1 MWEISHVHI
10 ADAIIYD
17 IRKVTCTCIYCTLVA
32 FSCPSPDGTI
42 YTPLRSIPHQ
52 FLIYKAERELY
63 KELSHCRIGI
73 YCHCVVLPL
82 VVYNKRE
89 TATATVSI
97 LTKYHTFLKP
107 YTHTHLIESD
117 IELSGLLEYL
127 ED

>member
-1 MWEISHVHI
+1 MYE
-10 ADAIIYD
+10 
-17 IRKVTCTCIYCTLVA
+17 
-32 FSCPSPDGTI
+32 
-42 YTPLRSIPHQ
+42 
-52 FLIYKAERELY
+52 
-63 KELSHCRIGI
+63 ELSHCHIDI

-97 LTKYHTFLKP
+97 LTTYHTSLKP
-107 YTHTHLIESD
+107 HTHTHLIESD